1 MNRVSIQIVPFFQP
15 YNRYERVVSVFS
27 RAGFPT
33 EHLRADFISEK
44 VSGLDVSR
52 TLQPRFG
59 AAAAAAAADVTALLN
74 DSDFDENNREEE
86 EEEEE
91 EPSGISPAALRDL
104 ETDWSAAAAAAAE
117 EEAMDDHVAN
127 ELFDDFSPPPK
138 GTTQPAS
145 LKAEKILSAIATS
158 FPKKNE
164 IGQIQT
170 PDSGYSPQQ
179 PKKLGQRQMPVPKT
193 PAAPRLMPL
202 PNARLTPQPR
212 SAAAAAA
219 MMPPSP
225 LESVMKKANLKQTTL
240 NWTPSRKRILDQ
252 PAASPAARAE
262 TPSTAAAPTAASQSA
277 QPPRLKSILKQTKLH
292 WPQAPGRHLKRK
304 KAVLSFLFY
313 SVSCVPE
320 ENFFYWC

>member
-1 MNRVSIQIVPFFQP
+1 
-15 YNRYERVVSVFS
+15 
-27 RAGFPT
+27 
-33 EHLRADFISEK
+33 
-44 VSGLDVSR
+44 
-52 TLQPRFG
+52 
-59 AAAAAAAADVTALLN
+59 
-74 DSDFDENNREEE
+74 
-86 EEEEE
+86 
-91 EPSGISPAALRDL
+91 
-104 ETDWSAAAAAAAE
+104 
-117 EEAMDDHVAN
+117 MDDHVAN
-127 ELFDDFSPPPK
+127 ELFGDFSPPPK

-145 LKAEKILSAIATS
+145 LKAKKILSAIATS

-170 PDSGYSPQQ
+170 PDSGDSPQQ

-202 PNARLTPQPR
+202 PNARLAPQPR
-212 SAAAAAA
+212 SAAAAA
-219 MMPPSP
+219 MMPHSP

-292 WPQAPGRHLKRK
+292 WPQAPGRHFKRRK
-304 KAVLSFLFY
+304 NWLEFPFLFRFMCT
-313 SVSCVPE
+313 SRKL
-320 ENFFYWC
+320 FFYWC